1 MGLCRRDDGPKL
13 KTGCPWELPEDRQ
26 ACGQWGLPFAA
37 SFCPQ
42 PWQTP
47 PVGNL
52 CLHRLCG
59 PGGPGPRPTGADLP
73 TSHQGPAHSTQH
85 ALVDLAGRGGG
96 QREAASSPPSPTHLP
111 ERTRLR
117 REAVGTGNTEDK
129 PRPPATPLPRLT
141 RGRRFTHIRDQCQ
154 EAWARRRPP
163 GVLFAWLW
171 VTNVT
176 GGLRGWFGHRPKG
189 AEGRDM
195 GPGMLPGIS

>member
-1 MGLCRRDDGPKL
+1 MQPLSAPSPGRPRLLGISASTGRVALEGRAHVPWCRPANF
-13 KTGCPWELPEDRQ
+13 P
-26 ACGQWGLPFAA
+26 
-37 SFCPQ
+37 S
-42 PWQTP
+42 
-47 PVGNL
+47 
-52 CLHRLCG
+52 G
-59 PGGPGPRPTGADLP
+59 PG
-73 TSHQGPAHSTQH
+73 TQH
-85 ALVDLAGRGGG
+85 SARAHRPRRRGGG
-96 QREAASSPPSPTHLP
+96 KGRLPLPLPPSPMHLP

-129 PRPPATPLPRLT
+129 PRPPATPQPRLT